1 MNHPWEVLYQAYQVR
16 LQAHHLSLLF
26 YNKLVMWLKGIHC
39 ILLDFDLI
47 KHCKCQ
53 ICLISIFIKFTE
65 DLTRTC
71 IIMLSSN
78 CKCFM
83 HYNLHLPV
91 HKMQSFWMKFHVIF
105 MPHLCKYNSF
115 WTLCNTSP
123 SLYIKELIGDT
134 KNTWYIIPP
143 QNSTRTCTKQQP
155 KVTVV
160 VFNNGITYTTK
171 WVQAGSLQKV
181 QATRHKQPGRH
192 SDKMTP
198 WKQNNK

>member
-71 IIMLSSN
+71 IIMLSSK

-83 HYNLHLPV
+83 HYNLHLLV

-123 SLYIKELIGDT
+123 SLYIKELIGDKKHMIYHPTTEQHKDMHKTTAKGHCSGLQQWHHLHYQVSSSRLLT
-134 KNTWYIIPP
+134 KSASN
-143 QNSTRTCTKQQP
+143 
-155 KVTVV
+155 
-160 VFNNGITYTTK
+160 
-171 WVQAGSLQKV
+171 
-181 QATRHKQPGRH
+181 
-192 SDKMTP
+192 
-198 WKQNNK
+198 